1 MAKFCKNCGAYLNET
16 SAFCPDCGRPNH
28 QNVKRQCHNCGCE
41 VLQNEN
47 FCRNCGAKIKEPQKE
62 SFLEKYKTPI
72 IVIVVLVVMAII
84 TVGALIMIGPV
95 GSQDV
100 QVDTFS
106 FSIPEGYEL
115 NEDLSINESDGKD
128 RLVSRFWQN
137 SDDFI
142 QIDVSYSTGG
152 NVDQN
157 KVARDLGGNKTSMMG
172 YDGYYEEIS
181 DAYSFTF
188 VKDNKLITVYTSTA
202 DLLDEIELL

>member
-1 MAKFCKNCGAYLNET
+1 
-16 SAFCPDCGRPNH
+16 
-28 QNVKRQCHNCGCE
+28 
-41 VLQNEN
+41 
-47 FCRNCGAKIKEPQKE
+47 
-62 SFLEKYKTPI
+62 
-72 IVIVVLVVMAII
+72 
-84 TVGALIMIGPV
+84 MIGPV